1 MSYQQLNQGE
11 VSSYQNLIVFLRTVW
26 EEVVEVSP
34 SFARKIEAV
43 KKEGFNLGAEASEL
57 SV

>member
-34 SFARKIEAV
+34 SFAQKIEAV

-57 SV
+57 NL

>member
-43 KKEGFNLGAEASEL
+43 KKEGFNLAAEASEL